1 MINTIGEPF
10 IELPSIDSTNI
21 YAMQQAHARLA
32 TPGTVYF
39 AHEQT
44 AGKGQRDKIWQ
55 SEKGKNLVMS
65 AVITPPVPN
74 VNALFLLSA
83 ATALACYD
91 FFKVFAGDESS
102 IKWPNDI
109 YWNDRKAGGI
119 LIGNVFKGSQW
130 EYAIL
135 GIGININQTDFD
147 ASLQNPVSLKQIT
160 GENFNTIEMAKQL
173 CGFLE
178 TKISMLADSGGEVII
193 EEYNRAL
200 YKNGQPVLLK
210 KGNETINGILKGV
223 NGSGELI
230 IYDKR
235 YLKFRF
241 GSVEWIIP

>member
-1 MINTIGEPF
+1 M
-10 IELPSIDSTNI
+10 
-21 YAMQQAHARLA
+21 
-32 TPGTVYF
+32 
-39 AHEQT
+39 
-44 AGKGQRDKIWQ
+44 
-55 SEKGKNLVMS
+55 
-65 AVITPPVPN
+65 
-74 VNALFLLSA
+74 
-83 ATALACYD
+83 
-91 FFKVFAGDESS
+91 
-102 IKWPNDI
+102 
-109 YWNDRKAGGI
+109 
-119 LIGNVFKGSQW
+119 IGNVFKGSQW

-160 GENFNTIEMAKQL
+160 VENFNTIEMAKQL
-173 CGFLE
+173 CRFLE

-230 IYDKR
+230 IFDNKN
-235 YLKFRF
+235 LKFRF